1 MKNTIIVYGSTTGN
15 TEKLAGL
22 IKDQLDNNTTVVNV
36 TEVNIE
42 DIKQADLV
50 LFGSSTWGYGDLQ
63 DDFEAFIDNINA
75 DLVGG
80 KDVAVFGCGDEDGF
94 ADVFCNAVDII
105 TEKVLEAGGNL
116 VTDSLKISDDPEDSL
131 DDIIIFS
138 AEL

>member
-22 IKDQLDNNTTVVNV
+22 IKDQLDYNTTVVNV

>member
-15 TEKLAGL
+15 TEKLAHL
-22 IKDQLDNNTTVVNV
+22 IKDQLDYPTTVVNV
-36 TEVNIE
+36 TDVKLS

-63 DDFEAFIDNINA
+63 DDFEAFIDKIDA

-94 ADVFCNAVDII
+94 ADVFCNAVDTI
-105 TEKVLEAGGNL
+105 TDKVLEAGANL

-131 DDIIIFS
+131 DEIIVFS